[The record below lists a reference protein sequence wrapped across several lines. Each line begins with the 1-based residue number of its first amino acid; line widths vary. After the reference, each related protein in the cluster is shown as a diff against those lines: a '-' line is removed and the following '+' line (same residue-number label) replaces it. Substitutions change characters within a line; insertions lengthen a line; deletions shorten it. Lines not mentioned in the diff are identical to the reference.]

1 MNHALLPMNFLP
13 KILSCRFPHLIPKDM
28 TETLDI
34 KITKTTDSR
43 LSQTDFSNL
52 PFGKIFSDHMFV
64 ADYADGEWKN
74 FQIVPYAEIG
84 LSPAISALHYGQ
96 AFFEGLKAYKHAD
109 GKVSIFRPDK
119 NAERFNKSAERLCM
133 PELPEEIFI
142 QSIAALVDLD
152 RDWIPAQANHSL
164 YIRPFMFAT
173 DPFLG
178 VAPSSTYKFIVL
190 TCPVGP
196 YFSKTLR
203 VKIETYYTR
212 AAAGGMGFAKSAGN
226 YGGAMLPSRKAV
238 EEGFDQ
244 IIWTDAK
251 EHQYIEEMGAANAM
265 FVLDGKLITPSTEE
279 NTILKGVTCNT
290 VMTLAR
296 DWGFPVE
303 QRRIS
308 VAEIIEG
315 AKNGKLT
322 DAFGA
327 GTAATIAAVGS
338 IGYNGEEYFLSD
350 PKTREFSQKV
360 LKTLDGIRY
369 GSAADPHGWN
379 YMV

>member
-1 MNHALLPMNFLP
+1 
-13 KILSCRFPHLIPKDM
+13 M

-34 KITKTTDSR
+34 KITKTPHSR
-43 LSQTDFSNL
+43 LEETDFNNL
-52 PFGKIFSDHMFV
+52 PFGRNFSDHMFV

-74 FQIVPYAEIG
+74 FQIVPYGEIG

-96 AFFEGLKAYKHAD
+96 SFFEGLKAYKHAD
-109 GKVSIFRPDK
+109 GQVSIFRPDK

-133 PELPEEIFI
+133 PELSEDIFV
-142 QSIAALVDLD
+142 QSIAALVDVD
-152 RDWIPAQANHSL
+152 RDWIPGNANHSL

-178 VAPSSTYKFIVL
+178 VAPSSTYKFMVL

-212 AAAGGMGFAKSAGN
+212 AAEGGMGFAKSSGN
-226 YGGAMLPSRKAV
+226 YGGAMYPSRKAT

-244 IIWTDAK
+244 LIWTDAK
-251 EHQYIEEMGAANAM
+251 EHKYIEEMGAANVM
-265 FVLDGKLITPSTEE
+265 FVLDGKLITPETHD
-279 NTILKGVTCNT
+279 TILDGVTRDT
-290 VMTLAR
+290 VIALAK
-296 DWGFPVE
+296 DWGVAVE
-303 QRRIS
+303 ERRVS
-308 VAEIIEG
+308 VAEVLEG

-327 GTAATIAAVGS
+327 GTAATIASVGS
-338 IGYNGEEYFLSD
+338 ISYNGEEYFLSD
-350 PKTREFSQKV
+350 PNTREFSKKV
-360 LKTLDGIRY
+360 LTTLDAIRY
-369 GSAADPHGWN
+369 GNAPDTFG
-379 YMV
+379 

>member
-1 MNHALLPMNFLP
+1 
-13 KILSCRFPHLIPKDM
+13 M

-34 KITKTTDSR
+34 KITKTNNSR
-43 LSQTDFSNL
+43 LAQTDFNDL
-52 PFGKIFSDHMFV
+52 TFGRTFADHMFV

-74 FQIVPYAEIG
+74 FQILPYAEIG

-109 GKVSIFRPDK
+109 GKVSVFRPDK

-133 PELPEEIFI
+133 PELPEDIFI

-152 RDWIPAQANHSL
+152 RDWIPSKANHSL

-173 DPFLG
+173 DPYLG
-178 VAPSSTYKFIVL
+178 VTPSLTYKYIVL
-190 TCPVGP
+190 VGPVGP
-196 YFSKTLR
+196 YFSKVLR
-203 VKIETYYTR
+203 VKIETNYTR
-212 AAAGGMGFAKSAGN
+212 AAEGGMGYAKAAGN
-226 YGGAMLPSRKAV
+226 YGGAMLPARKAV

-244 IIWTDAK
+244 LIWTDAK
-251 EHQYIEEMGAANAM
+251 EHKYIEEMGAANVM
-265 FVLDGKLITPSTEE
+265 FVLDGKLITPSTAE
-279 NTILKGVTCNT
+279 NTILKGVTRNT
-290 VMTLAR
+290 VITLAR
-296 DWGFPVE
+296 DWGYPVE
-303 QRRIS
+303 ERRVS

-327 GTAATIAAVGS
+327 GTAATIAPVGS
-338 IGYNGEEYFLSD
+338 ISHNGEEYFLSD

-360 LKTLDGIRY
+360 LQTLDAIRY
-369 GSAADPHGWN
+369 GNAADPHGWN

>member
-1 MNHALLPMNFLP
+1 
-13 KILSCRFPHLIPKDM
+13 M

-34 KITKTTDSR
+34 KITKTTNSR

-109 GKVSIFRPDK
+109 GKVSVFRPDK

-152 RDWIPAQANHSL
+152 RDWIPGQANHSL

-251 EHQYIEEMGAANAM
+251 EHKYIEEMGAANAM

-290 VMTLAR
+290 VMTLAK

-308 VAEIIEG
+308 VEEIIEG
-315 AKNGKLT
+315 ARNGKLT

-327 GTAATIAAVGS
+327 GTAATIAPVGS
-338 IGYNGEEYFLSD
+338 IGHAGEEYFLSD

-369 GSAADPHGWN
+369 GNAADPHGWN
-379 YMV
+379 YMI